1 MAKRP
6 PCAQNIALPTDDLG
20 TFHRLIIRMG
30 CNCKMESSKCI
41 TEKDEY
47 SVFGT
52 TSANCLILKRL
63 TEAGAWVSAV
73 FFRKKEA

>member
-1 MAKRP
+1 
-6 PCAQNIALPTDDLG
+6 
-20 TFHRLIIRMG
+20 
-30 CNCKMESSKCI
+30 MESSKCI